1 MTVDY
6 DKMHTDIV
14 RKLNR
19 LNVSQ
24 RQASEKIGISRATI
38 FRVYKQKPILL
49 ETYIKITDWLEQ
61 DLDYYIKK
69 PKRPTYI
76 NQRLQKYNN
85 VN

>member
-6 DKMHTDIV
+6 NKMHTDIV

-19 LNVSQ
+19 LNISQ

-38 FRVYKQKPILL
+38 FRISKQKPILL

-61 DLDYYIKK
+61 GLDYYIKK

-76 NQRLQKYNN
+76 SNRLQKQNKL
-85 VN
+85 